1 MMVRLKASLWLLLFS
16 IALLKG
22 SFGSESSKVGAYV
35 TLLYGDEFLLGVRVL
50 GKSIRDTGSHKDMVA
65 LVSDGVSDYSNKL
78 LKADGWKVEKISLL
92 ANPNQ
97 VHPTRFWGV
106 YTKLKIFNM
115 TAYNK
120 VVYLDADT
128 IVVKNIDDLFKCSKF
143 CANLKHSERLN
154 SGVMV
159 VEPSQAL
166 FNDMM
171 RKVKTLSSYTG
182 GDQGF
187 LNSYYPDF
195 PNARVFD
202 PSLTPEELKTRAVP
216 DMERLSTLYNADVG
230 LYMLANKWMV
240 DDSKLR
246 VIHYTLGPLKPW
258 DWWTAWLVKPV
269 EAWHGI
275 RVKLEETL
283 PGTGGG
289 KNHKDEFVVKFLFL
303 LPLCALL
310 FYIYRSLQVHEGS
323 LCNQIRYLYY
333 KIRSSGTRAYG
344 GVSTLNPSYQ
354 LHSGS
359 THSKVPQHLGAVSV
373 VVCFT
378 TLVISVGTSFVI
390 VPRQIMPWT
399 GLILVYE
406 WTFTIFFLLFGCFLL
421 LVHQHG
427 NKLSVQTESSS
438 LDDSRKG
445 HQRGGVSCDVT
456 TLCYGLGMVFLAIA
470 AVSLPYILGIT
481 ALFLRL
487 GLMVGVA
494 IILSVFMTFTSE
506 HLAIRWFLRGLED
519 HNETSRSK
527 FYVSC
532 ADTTKSKTPEKMC
545 HHCNLQRREHMI

>member
-1 MMVRLKASLWLLLFS
+1 MVRLKASLWVLLFS

-22 SFGSESSKVGAYV
+22 SFGSESRKGAYV

-65 LVSDGVSDYSNKL
+65 LVSDGVSDYSKKL

-115 TAYNK
+115 TDYNK

-159 VEPSQAL
+159 VEPSEAL
-166 FNDMM
+166 FSDMM

-202 PSLTPEELKTRAVP
+202 PSLTPDELRTRPVP

-240 DDSKLR
+240 DDSKLH
-246 VIHYTLGPLKPW
+246 VIDYTLGPLKPW

-269 EAWHGI
+269 DAWHSI

-289 KNHKDEFVVKFLFL
+289 KNQKDE
-303 LPLCALL
+303 
-310 FYIYRSLQVHEGS
+310 
-323 LCNQIRYLYY
+323 
-333 KIRSSGTRAYG
+333 
-344 GVSTLNPSYQ
+344 

-378 TLVISVGTSFVI
+378 ALLISVGTSFVI

-421 LVHQHG
+421 LVNQHG
-427 NKLSVQTESSS
+427 KKLSVHTESSS
-438 LDDSRKG
+438 LDDSGKG
-445 HQRGGVSCDVT
+445 HQRGGVSCDVP
-456 TLCYGLGMVFLAIA
+456 TLYYGLGMVFLVIS

-494 IILSVFMTFTSE
+494 IILAAFMTYASE

-519 HNETSRSK
+519 RGEASRSK
-527 FYVSC
+527 SLCF
-532 ADTTKSKTPEKMC
+532 MC
-545 HHCNLQRREHMI
+545 